1 MRYASA
7 LVVLLLSAAC
17 APEGLAPDG
26 AGPGPAAA
34 SEDGTIVTD
43 YGGGTAPVA
52 QYVRRSDGTAVP
64 VQTAPA
70 TPPGAPAATPG
81 KPAPNDAVAE
91 APDRADRREG
101 RPIGT
106 GSAFAVATNGLA
118 VTNAHVVR
126 GCRSVTDDQGR
137 PVRIVAMDRGRDLA
151 LINVGHSFPSVVRFR
166 DRATVDLGETV
177 LVFGFPYGQALG
189 TGINVTNGIVTGL
202 AGPGGDASRFQM
214 NAAVQPGN
222 SGGPAVDDAGL
233 LLGVAVGRLNDIAVL
248 RATGSLPQGVN
259 FAIRAAQVEGFL
271 AEQGV
276 RPERGSGG
284 GGTGARAVSA
294 AVAPAVFQLLCRG

>member
-7 LVVLLLSAAC
+7 LVLLLLSAGC

-26 AGPGPAAA
+26 AGPGAATTGD
-34 SEDGTIVTD
+34 DGTIVTD

-64 VQTAPA
+64 VQPAPSGPPGTAP
-70 TPPGAPAATPG
+70 GAPG
-81 KPAPNDAVAE
+81 KPAPNEGVAE
-91 APDRADRREG
+91 APDRAERRDG

-126 GCRSVTDDQGR
+126 GCGTVVDERGR
-137 PVRIVAMDRGRDLA
+137 PARIVAMDRARDLA
-151 LINVGHSFPSVVRFR
+151 LLNVGHGFPSVVRFR
-166 DRATVDLGETV
+166 DRASVDLGETV

-259 FAIRAAQVEGFL
+259 FAIRAAEVEGFL

-284 GGTGARAVSA
+284 GLTGARAVSA
-294 AVAPAVFQLLCRG
+294 AVAPAVFQILCRG

>member
-1 MRYASA
+1 MQRASA
-7 LVVLLLSAAC
+7 FLLLLLAAAC
-17 APEGLAPDG
+17 APDGAMPDG
-26 AGPGPAAA
+26 AGPTPGPVATGP
-34 SEDGTIVTD
+34 DGTIVTD

-52 QYVRRSDGTAVP
+52 QYVRRPDGTAVP
-64 VQTAPA
+64 VGTDPGTQPA
-70 TPPGAPAATPG
+70 MPG
-81 KPAPNDAVAE
+81 KPASDGAVAE
-91 APDRADRREG
+91 APSPADRRGG
-101 RPIGT
+101 RPVGT
-106 GSAFAVATNGLA
+106 GSAFAVTANGMA

-137 PVRIVAMDRGRDLA
+137 PVRIIASDRGRDLA
-151 LINVGHSFPSVVRFR
+151 LISVGHGFPSVVRFR

-222 SGGPAVDDAGL
+222 SGGPAVDDAGM

-259 FAIRAAQVEGFL
+259 FAIRAAEVEGFL

-276 RPERGSGG
+276 QPARGSGG

-294 AVAPAVFQLLCRG
+294 LVAPAVFQIICRG

>member
-1 MRYASA
+1 MRHASA
-7 LVVLLLSAAC
+7 LLVILFATAC
-17 APEGLAPDG
+17 APDG
-26 AGPGPAAA
+26 AAPAATA
-34 SEDGTIVTD
+34 PAPGTVGPDGTIVTE
-43 YGGGTAPVA
+43 YGGGNAPVA
-52 QYVRRSDGTAVP
+52 RYVRRPDGT
-64 VQTAPA
+64 TAPA
-70 TPPGAPAATPG
+70 DGTPAGRPAGTQPG
-81 KPAPNDAVAE
+81 KPGEGEAVAE
-91 APDRADRREG
+91 APAPAAPRGG

-106 GSAFAVATNGLA
+106 GSAFAVTTNGLA
-118 VTNAHVVR
+118 VTNAHVVQ
-126 GCRSVTDDQGR
+126 GCRSVVDEQGR
-137 PVRIVAMDRGRDLA
+137 SVRVVAADRRRDLA
-151 LINVGHSFPSVVRFR
+151 LIDVGRGFPSVVRFR
-166 DRATVDLGETV
+166 DRAAVDLGETV

-189 TGINVTNGIVTGL
+189 TGLNVTNGIVTGL

-259 FAIRAAQVEGFL
+259 FAIRADQVEGFL

-276 RPERGSGG
+276 RPARGTAG

-294 AVAPAVFQLLCRG
+294 TVAPAVFQVLCRG